1 MDATDLLGT
10 GWRFPPQFSKN
21 GQKMLLGSDGT
32 DVRES
37 LEILLSTLVG
47 ERLYRP
53 DFGCDLKRFMFEEV
67 NSALATEIREMI
79 VATVNAYEPRVEI
92 TKITITEAEE
102 SAYTLVINI
111 DYRIVATNSAESM
124 VYSLALF

>member
-21 GQKMLLGSDGT
+21 GQKVLLASDGT

-37 LEILLSTLVG
+37 LEILLSTLEG

-92 TKITITEAEE
+92 TEITITEAEE